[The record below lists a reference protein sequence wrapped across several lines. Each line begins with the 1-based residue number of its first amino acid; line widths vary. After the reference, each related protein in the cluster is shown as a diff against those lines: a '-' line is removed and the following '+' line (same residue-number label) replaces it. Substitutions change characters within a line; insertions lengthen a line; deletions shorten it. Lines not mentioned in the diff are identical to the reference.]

1 MSTTHTLTLAGC
13 APVPLAHYL
22 KALGILRLVSEQKDP
37 KATGRWHRDQFILT
51 STLDRE
57 ALLKFF
63 LEEYQPSP
71 VIAPWNGGSGFYRSD
86 NRSAIDGIRS
96 SGAER
101 LDRFRAAIQKAR
113 RALAAQI
120 SNGRKTTRY
129 KSQANQAMRKAVRQT
144 FESLS
149 KAVLKGIAVGKQ
161 SKKADWLSELTSVVA
176 ADEAV
181 ARLVN
186 GNTPTLKLLMDGLKS
201 AGYSTRKRLVGLIR
215 SSQAFSEACRDA
227 REKALGKLLDVE
239 LSETK
244 STLLA
249 DCRNVLPESA
259 IEWLDAAYVLTEGG
273 PKYPPLLGTGGN
285 DGRLEFTNNFMQR
298 ITEVMDVATGKAV
311 EDSSPRLCVSLFADA
326 LATPLSKA
334 PVGQFLPGTAGGANA
349 TCGFDAAS
357 AVNPW
362 DFILMIEG
370 ALLFASASVKRLES
384 ADTGALAYPFCVRQ
398 AGVGYASATSSD
410 ESASRSEMWL
420 PVWTQRAVTLP
431 ELSTIFSEGRSQ
443 VGTRA
448 ARNGV
453 DFARAVVG
461 LGVDRGLDEFQRYG
475 FQVRNG
481 LSYFATPLTRVSAK
495 KNATVDL
502 LSDVDVWLDRYRR
515 AATKDT
521 APASARRALSVLE
534 SQIFDLCT
542 SHTPE
547 RLSAVFIALGQCEA
561 TAARSLKWATAKENY
576 LQPLFGLR
584 KAWLDHGWNSSIEFR
599 LAASLSSI
607 SGKFGKDWLPLR
619 CHLEQ
624 VTSYF
629 DKESGTLAFR
639 WADVPSNHV
648 QWSEAALPDV
658 LNAITSR
665 RLILSEEPPQSRSEV
680 WASVSDIKAFIEG
693 ETNDALLSDLLWSMS
708 LINWRERA
716 ELPTAGKERQPVP
729 PTLYALLKLC
739 FPPVRTARPDG
750 ILPVPTVPAIHR
762 QASQGNGDQAAM
774 MAIRRLRASGYH
786 PVLTALPVKGDY
798 ARRTAAALLFP
809 ISDRTLTSIHK
820 QTTRPEPESATT

>member
-37 KATGRWHRDQFILT
+37 NATARWHRDQFVLT

-63 LEEYQPSP
+63 SEEYQPTP
-71 VIAPWNGGSGFYRSD
+71 VLAPWNGGSGFHPKD
-86 NRSAIDGIRS
+86 NSKALES
-96 SGAER
+96 VTKSESER
-101 LDRFRAAIQKAR
+101 LQRYATALWAAQSALQRMELGEKPTPEQKA
-113 RALAAQI
+113 
-120 SNGRKTTRY
+120 
-129 KSQANQAMRKAVRQT
+129 
-144 FESLS
+144 SL
-149 KAVLKGIAVGKQ
+149 
-161 SKKADWLSELTSVVA
+161 
-176 ADEAV
+176 
-181 ARLVN
+181 
-186 GNTPTLKLLMDGLKS
+186 LLL
-201 AGYSTRKRLVGLIR
+201 
-215 SSQAFSEACRDA
+215 
-227 REKALGKLLDVE
+227 
-239 LSETK
+239 
-244 STLLA
+244 
-249 DCRNVLPESA
+249 CRNTLPEDA
-259 IEWLDAAYVLTEGG
+259 LEWLDAAFVLTEDGA
-273 PKYPPLLGTGGN
+273 KYPPLLGTGGN

-298 ITEVMDVATGKAV
+298 ITEVMDVSTGKPL
-311 EDSSPRLCVSLFADA
+311 EHSLQRLGVSVFADA
-326 LATPLSKA
+326 VASPLAKA

-349 TCGFDAAS
+349 TSGFDAAS

-420 PVWTQRAVTLP
+420 PVWTQRAVTVA
-431 ELSTIFSEGRSQ
+431 ELSAIFSEGRSQ
-443 VGTRA
+443 VGARA

-495 KNATVDL
+495 KNAAVDL
-502 LSDVDVWLDRYRR
+502 LSDVDVWLDRFRR
-515 AATKDT
+515 AATKET

-534 SQIFDLCT
+534 SRIFDLCT

-561 TAARSLKWATAKENY
+561 VAARSLKWATAKENY

-584 KAWLDHGWNSSIEFR
+584 KDWLNHGWNNSVEFR
-599 LAASLSSI
+599 LAASLASI
-607 SGKFGKDWLPLR
+607 TGKFGKDWLPMR

-624 VTSYF
+624 VISF
-629 DKESGTLAFR
+629 IDKESGILSFR
-639 WADVPSNHV
+639 WSDVPSNHV

-658 LNAITSR
+658 LNAIASR
-665 RLILSEEPPQSRSEV
+665 RLILTEEPPLFRSEV
-680 WASVSDIKAFIEG
+680 WASLSDIKAFIEG

-708 LINWRERA
+708 LINWREKTS
-716 ELPTAGKERQPVP
+716 LPSSPSERQPVA

-739 FPPVRTARPDG
+739 FPPVRSAQPDG
-750 ILPVPTVPAIHR
+750 ILPVSAVPAMHR
-762 QASQGNGDQAAM
+762 HAAQGNGDQAAA

-786 PVLTALPVKGDY
+786 PALRSLPVRGDY
-798 ARRTAAALLFP
+798 ARRTSAALLFP
-809 ISDRTLTSIHK
+809 ISDHTLTSIHR
-820 QTTRPEPESATT
+820 QTTRPDQEPANT

>member
-37 KATGRWHRDQFILT
+37 NATGRWHRDQFVLT
-51 STLDRE
+51 STLNRE

-63 LEEYQPSP
+63 LEEYQPTP
-71 VIAPWNGGSGFYRSD
+71 VLAPWNGGSGFHPKD
-86 NRSAIDGIRS
+86 NSKALES
-96 SGAER
+96 VAKSESER
-101 LDRFRAAIQKAR
+101 LQPYANALVAAQAALKRMELGEKPTPEQKA
-113 RALAAQI
+113 
-120 SNGRKTTRY
+120 
-129 KSQANQAMRKAVRQT
+129 
-144 FESLS
+144 
-149 KAVLKGIAVGKQ
+149 
-161 SKKADWLSELTSVVA
+161 D
-176 ADEAV
+176 
-181 ARLVN
+181 
-186 GNTPTLKLLMDGLKS
+186 LL
-201 AGYSTRKRLVGLIR
+201 
-215 SSQAFSEACRDA
+215 
-227 REKALGKLLDVE
+227 LL
-239 LSETK
+239 
-244 STLLA
+244 
-249 DCRNVLPESA
+249 CRNTLPEDA
-259 IEWLDAAYVLTEGG
+259 LEWLDAAFVLTDDGA
-273 PKYPPLLGTGGN
+273 KYPPLLGTGGN

-298 ITEVMDVATGKAV
+298 ITEVMDVSSDKPLEHSLQRLGVAV
-311 EDSSPRLCVSLFADA
+311 FADA
-326 LATPLSKA
+326 VASPLAKA

-349 TCGFDAAS
+349 TSGFDAAS

-398 AGVGYASATSSD
+398 AGVGYASATSFD

-420 PVWTQRAVTLP
+420 PVWTQRAVTVA
-431 ELSTIFSEGRSQ
+431 ELSAIFSEGRSQ
-443 VGTRA
+443 VGARA

-495 KNATVDL
+495 KNAAVDL
-502 LSDVDVWLDRYRR
+502 LSDVDVWLDRFRR

-521 APASARRALSVLE
+521 APASARRALSILE
-534 SQIFDLCT
+534 SRIFDLCT

-561 TAARSLKWATAKENY
+561 VAARSLKWATAKDNY

-584 KAWLDHGWNSSIEFR
+584 KEWLNHGWNSSVECR
-599 LAASLSSI
+599 LAASLASI
-607 SGKFGKDWLPLR
+607 SGKFGKDWLPMR

-624 VTSYF
+624 VDSYF
-629 DKESGTLAFR
+629 DKDSGILSFR
-639 WADVPSNHV
+639 WSDVPSNHV

-658 LNAITSR
+658 LNAIASR
-665 RLILSEEPPQSRSEV
+665 RLIVTEDPPQSRSEV
-680 WASVSDIKAFIEG
+680 WASISDIKAFIEG

-708 LINWRERA
+708 LINWREKTS
-716 ELPTAGKERQPVP
+716 LPSSPSERQPVA

-739 FPPVRTARPDG
+739 FPPVRSAQPDG
-750 ILPVPTVPAIHR
+750 ILPVPAVPAIHR
-762 QASQGNGDQAAM
+762 HAAQGNGDQAAT

-786 PVLTALPVKGDY
+786 PALRSLPVRGDY

-809 ISDRTLTSIHK
+809 ISDHTLTSIHK
-820 QTTRPEPESATT
+820 QTTRPDQEPANA

>member
-1 MSTTHTLTLAGC
+1 MSTIHTLTLAGC

-63 LEEYQPSP
+63 LEEYQPTPILS
-71 VIAPWNGGSGFYRSD
+71 PWNADGGFFAGSRPGSRKTLETIEQSSAQRLIPYRS
-86 NRSAIDGIRS
+86 AV
-96 SGAER
+96 AE
-101 LDRFRAAIQKAR
+101 I
-113 RALAAQI
+113 RALL
-120 SNGRKTTRY
+120 
-129 KSQANQAMRKAVRQT
+129 
-144 FESLS
+144 ES
-149 KAVLKGIAVGKQ
+149 VGIDEKPKDEDKEELMLACR
-161 SKKADWLSELTSVVA
+161 SRLSEGILAWIDATSILT
-176 ADEAV
+176 D
-181 ARLVN
+181 
-186 GNTPTLKLLMDGLKS
+186 DG
-201 AGYSTRKRLVGLIR
+201 A
-215 SSQAFSEACRDA
+215 
-227 REKALGKLLDVE
+227 
-239 LSETK
+239 
-244 STLLA
+244 
-249 DCRNVLPESA
+249 
-259 IEWLDAAYVLTEGG
+259 
-273 PKYPPLLGTGGN
+273 KYPPLLGTGGN
-285 DGRLEFTNNFMQR
+285 DGSSDFSKNWMLVLPSVFDF
-298 ITEVMDVATGKAV
+298 
-311 EDSSPRLCVSLFADA
+311 DSGNPSARADA
-326 LATPLSKA
+326 YLKSSFFGEVASTPSIDA
-334 PVGQFLPGTAGGANA
+334 PIGQFLPGAAGGANI
-349 TCGFDAAS
+349 TSGFKGDPI
-357 AVNPW
+357 VNPW

-370 ALLFASASVKRLES
+370 AVLFAAANVKRLES
-384 ADTGALAYPFCVRQ
+384 IAPGALAAPFCVKQ
-398 AGVGYASATSSD
+398 SGVGYASSTATD
-410 ESASRSEMWL
+410 EAQSATRGEIWM
-420 PVWTQRAVTLP
+420 PVWTQRAVTLT
-431 ELSTIFSEGRSQ
+431 ELSAIFSEGRSQ

-481 LSYFATPLTRVSAK
+481 QSYFATPLTRVSAK
-495 KNATVDL
+495 KNAAVDL
-502 LSDVDVWLDRYRR
+502 LSDVDVWLDRFRR
-515 AATKDT
+515 AATKDA

-534 SQIFDLCT
+534 SRIFDLCT

-547 RLSAVFIALGQCEA
+547 RLNAVFIALGQCEA

-584 KAWLDHGWNSSIEFR
+584 KAWLNHGWNISTEFR
-599 LAASLSSI
+599 LAASLASL

-629 DKESGTLAFR
+629 DKESGTLCFR
-639 WADVPSNHV
+639 WAEVPSNHV

-658 LNAITSR
+658 LNAIASR

-693 ETNDALLSDLLWSMS
+693 ETNDTLLSDLLWSMS

-716 ELPTAGKERQPVP
+716 EPPASVKERQPVP

-739 FPPVRTARPDG
+739 FPPVQTSRPEG
-750 ILPVPTVPAIHR
+750 ILPVPSVPAIHR
-762 QASQGNGDQAAM
+762 HASNGNGDQAAA
-774 MAIRRLRASGYH
+774 MAIRRLRASGYT
-786 PVLTALPVKGDY
+786 PVLSALPVKGDY

-809 ISDRTLTSIHK
+809 ISEGTLKSIHK
-820 QTTRPEPESATT
+820 QTTRPEPESANI